1 MSRRSFSNIIE
12 PLVEYTCEMFNEIT
26 PQKLASIRLTY
37 EIIREAIADLHG
49 TNKELAKDAEDY
61 FKSDLFS
68 YHCECMSISENTMLY
83 IANNPDKY
91 AKRIDSENSFESYQQ
106 L

>member
-1 MSRRSFSNIIE
+1 MD

-49 TNKELAKDAEDY
+49 NDKELAEDAKSY
-61 FKSDLFS
+61 FESDLFS
-68 YHCECMSISENTMLY
+68 HHCTCVSISEKTMLY

-91 AKRIDSENSFESYQQ
+91 NTIIDSDNGTYESYQQ
-106 L
+106 F